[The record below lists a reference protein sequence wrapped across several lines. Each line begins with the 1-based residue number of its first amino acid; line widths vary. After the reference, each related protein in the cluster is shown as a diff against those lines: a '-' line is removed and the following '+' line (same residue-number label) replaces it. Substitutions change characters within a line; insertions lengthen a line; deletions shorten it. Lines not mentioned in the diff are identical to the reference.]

1 MTVQNMHNALTP
13 GTAGEIFLYQD
24 SRDAG
29 SVYRFVVTLTMH
41 IHKRYLEQAIEDLM
55 PRFPSFSVGLERSG
69 ESLRLVPLENEVP
82 VFECGCDLVSDGL
95 PLIGGPELGGYLFR
109 VSYSGKT
116 LLFDWHLS
124 LCDGKGMFEF
134 VKAAVFR
141 YMQISGY
148 PVSNDGTVKEADD
161 ASNSIEGMDPYER
174 LDDIPASRPVWY
186 MDAKAFNASHGGTGS
201 GGSVHVQQIRIPLA
215 RVKGQTRDYLSAPES
230 FLSPLFSHTLYEFY
244 AADMAQGEYIV
255 SGIKENLR
263 PHFPTASLRTYFS
276 PVTLTYNRKLTD
288 YPFGTILMSQKKL
301 LDAQLKQDALAY
313 SAKCLMRM
321 ADSVCDGDVPFGE
334 KLVRAGRCLDTSPS
348 AATFSICCMG
358 NMAMPES
365 LQQYLS
371 EFYLIVPS
379 GNYASSLSVVN
390 FKGEMVVT
398 LADRASDR
406 TVAERFVGLLRQHD
420 IPAFI
425 SDEFCFTQ
433 LEYIPN
439 KIS

>member
-161 ASNSIEGMDPYER
+161 ASNSIEGMGGYKVQ
-174 LDDIPASRPVWY
+174 IPGL
-186 MDAKAFNASHGGTGS
+186 NHGTV
-201 GGSVHVQQIRIPLA
+201 SVFVHLHSWHDNFIG
-215 RVKGQTRDYLSAPES
+215 K
-230 FLSPLFSHTLYEFY
+230 
-244 AADMAQGEYIV
+244 DMADCIGQDLEVQRIDDV
-255 SGIKENLR
+255 RIR
-263 PHFPTASLRTYFS
+263 
-276 PVTLTYNRKLTD
+276 
-288 YPFGTILMSQKKL
+288 MS
-301 LDAQLKQDALAY
+301 
-313 SAKCLMRM
+313 
-321 ADSVCDGDVPFGE
+321 
-334 KLVRAGRCLDTSPS
+334 
-348 AATFSICCMG
+348 
-358 NMAMPES
+358 
-365 LQQYLS
+365 
-371 EFYLIVPS
+371 
-379 GNYASSLSVVN
+379 
-390 FKGEMVVT
+390 
-398 LADRASDR
+398 
-406 TVAERFVGLLRQHD
+406 
-420 IPAFI
+420 
-425 SDEFCFTQ
+425 
-433 LEYIPN
+433 
-439 KIS
+439 